1 MQNVLTGKEV
11 QENGFSKMCIK
22 FSERKYRHFPFRHS
36 DFLYFKSHLPLL
48 PRSRLNQ
55 PITPS
60 PTILMVDRGVACKQM
75 EIRRSRYYRIAGYL
89 VK

>member
-22 FSERKYRHFPFRHS
+22 FSERKYRHFLFRHS

-48 PRSRLNQ
+48 PRSKLNQ
-55 PITPS
+55 PITPR
-60 PTILMVDRGVACKQM
+60 PQPYWWLTEELHVNKWKYGEVGTI
-75 EIRRSRYYRIAGYL
+75 E
-89 VK
+89 